1 MDATFF
7 VSIFCLTLF
16 LGLVSLGFQIYVSRQ
31 LKKAGTK
38 VGIPLGKRS
47 WIAPFVLGWQYAK
60 PLEIVD
66 VMVFWS
72 FILGLTFVVG
82 TIMVFGFLSMA
93 P

>member
-1 MDATFF
+1 MDATFL

-31 LKKAGTK
+31 LKKAGAK
-38 VGIPLGKRS
+38 VGIPVGKRS

-60 PLEIVD
+60 PLEIMD
-66 VMVFWS
+66 VMAFWS
-72 FILGLTFVVG
+72 FIIGLTFIAGVV
-82 TIMVFGFLSMA
+82 MVFGVVSMA